1 LSSLFSLF
9 VDNIFPIIAVAAIG
23 FTLQRR
29 FSLDPRPLS
38 IMIFNVLTP
47 ALIFQLTAQNTAKG
61 TDSLRM
67 VGLVVGLV
75 LVLTVIS
82 FGISRRLKL
91 SPVGASA
98 FFLSVAFMN
107 AGNYGLS
114 LNQFALGQEGLVW
127 ASLFYIT
134 HVMLMNSLGVF
145 LASSGKMRIQDAI
158 RGLLRVPALYSF
170 SLAMIFRLTGTIV
183 PSAIIKPIE
192 LLSAATI
199 PAMLLVLGMQIG
211 RAGLPKNIGL
221 VSLASSV
228 RLILSPA
235 LAWIFTRVM
244 GLPSLGSQAGILEAG
259 MPSPVLAIIISLEYD
274 TDPGFVSSVVL
285 LSTILSPI
293 TLTLLLGLLGL

>member
-170 SLAMIFRLTGTIV
+170 SLAMIFRLTG
-183 PSAIIKPIE
+183 
-192 LLSAATI
+192 SAATI

-211 RAGLPKNIGL
+211 RAGFPKNIRL

-244 GLPSLGSQAGILEAG
+244 GLPSLGSQAGILEVLEAG

-293 TLTLLLGLLGL
+293 TLTLILGLLGL